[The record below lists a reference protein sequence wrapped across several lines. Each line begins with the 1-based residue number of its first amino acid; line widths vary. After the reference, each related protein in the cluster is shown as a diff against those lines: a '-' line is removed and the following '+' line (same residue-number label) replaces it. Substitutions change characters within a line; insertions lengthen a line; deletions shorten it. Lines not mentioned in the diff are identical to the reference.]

1 LPTNFV
7 AVLVLPLSA
16 TISGEADMR
25 IFVTGASGF
34 VGGAATS
41 ALVASG
47 HELLAMSRSSK
58 SDILI
63 RELGAVPGRC
73 DLDNI
78 TSDHIGDCK
87 TVLHCAA
94 FVEAWGPKDAWYQAN
109 VVGTRTMLD
118 RAMAAGASR
127 FIHIG
132 TEAAICHGQDLHD
145 ADETVPLAPDLP
157 YPYCAT
163 KAQAEQLVRDANRD
177 GFATIVLRPRFIWG
191 PGDTTLLP
199 LIEAMAGTGKW
210 MWINHGRA
218 MTSTTHIDNL
228 VHAIKLA
235 LTKGV
240 GGATYFIL
248 DDGIISMKDMITAMA
263 KTRTMTLSDTSIPT
277 WLADLLSRSA
287 EAVWRGLNL
296 KSEPPLT
303 AHAAM
308 VMSRDCTLNGEK
320 AAAELDYQ
328 PVISRAEGLAAL

>member
-1 LPTNFV
+1 V
-7 AVLVLPLSA
+7 
-16 TISGEADMR
+16 R

-34 VGGAATS
+34 VGGAATR
-41 ALVASG
+41 ALVGVG
-47 HELLAMSRSSK
+47 HEVLAMSRSAK
-58 SDILI
+58 SDSLI
-63 RELGAVPGRC
+63 RELGAVPVRC
-73 DLDNI
+73 DLETITPDDIDN
-78 TSDHIGDCK
+78 CQ

-145 ADETVPLAPDLP
+145 ANETVPLAPDSP

-163 KAQAEQLVRDANRD
+163 KAQAEQAVLEASQS
-177 GFATIVLRPRFIWG
+177 GFHTIVLRPRFIWG

-199 LIEAMAGTGKW
+199 LIETMAATGKW

-228 VHAIKLA
+228 VHAIQLS
-235 LTKGV
+235 LSEGRS
-240 GGATYFIL
+240 GETYFIL
-248 DDGIISMKDMITAMA
+248 DDGIIAMKDMITAMA
-263 KTRTMTLSDTSIPT
+263 KTRGLTLPETSIPA
-277 WLADLLSRSA
+277 WLADGMGRTM
-287 EAVWRGLNL
+287 EAIWRGLNL
-296 KSEPPLT
+296 KSDPPLT

-320 AAAELDYQ
+320 AAAELNYQ
-328 PVISRAEGLAAL
+328 PVITRAEGLAGL